1 VKRLPINKPAAL
13 GAAAALLALCATA
26 LLALASLASAEQAQQ
41 GNLRGAFSGGISP
54 QRLPRTELAP
64 VSVTMGGKIS
74 TTDRTTPP
82 KLERI
87 TLAINSHG
95 ALQTKG
101 LATCSLAKLN
111 SLTSTQAKRACEGAL
126 VGHGNVT
133 SRVYLPGQGAFA
145 SNADLLAFN
154 GKLGG
159 HQAVLAQVSSGAPLP
174 LTYVIAFEVLKTK
187 GTFGTTL
194 QATLPSIASE
204 YGYISAFSLALS
216 RNYRFHGQKLSFA
229 SASCPAPEGFPGAP
243 FPFAKASYAFADGR
257 ELNATLVRDCK
268 VRGN

>member
-1 VKRLPINKPAAL
+1 MRTAPKRAAL
-13 GAAAALLALCATA
+13 AAAITA
-26 LLALASLASAEQAQQ
+26 LLALALASASPGEVVRQ
-41 GNLRGAFSGGISP
+41 GNLQGSFNGGISP

-64 VSVTMGGKIS
+64 VAVTKGGKIA

-87 TLAINSHG
+87 VLAINSHG

-101 LATCSLAKLN
+101 LATCSLAKLD
-111 SLTSTQAKRACEGAL
+111 SLPSKEAKQLCAGAL

-133 SRVYLPGQGAFA
+133 SRVSLPGQGAFA

-154 GKLGG
+154 GRLHG

-194 QATLPSIASE
+194 AATLPPIASE
-204 YGYISAFSLALS
+204 YGYISAFNLALS
-216 RNYRFHGQKLSFA
+216 RRYESHG
-229 SASCPAPEGFPGAP
+229 
-243 FPFAKASYAFADGR
+243 
-257 ELNATLVRDCK
+257 
-268 VRGN
+268 